1 MKTENEILFSEKQKF
16 TQWWLFLL
24 LFGISGLFV
33 YALYVQLI
41 VGTPFGDKPIG
52 NAGLIAISVF
62 VLSINA
68 LFFATRLETQID
80 AKGIYVRFY
89 PFQRKLKFYAWTEIQ
104 KATVRSYK
112 PLLEYGGWGIRYGF
126 SGKGKA
132 YNVSGNEGLQL
143 ELKTG
148 EKFLIGTQK
157 KEQIALVLE
166 KINLDS

>member
-1 MKTENEILFSEKQKF
+1 MENQILFSEKQKF

-52 NAGLIAISVF
+52 NAGLIAISAF
-62 VLSINA
+62 VLSLNA

-80 AKGIYVRFY
+80 ATGIFVRFY
-89 PFQRKLKFYAWTEIQ
+89 PFQRKMKFYAWEEIQ
-104 KATVRSYK
+104 KAEVRTYK

-126 SGKGKA
+126 RGNGKA
-132 YNVSGNEGLQL
+132 YNVSGNKGLQL
-143 ELKTG
+143 ELKSG
-148 EKFLIGTQK
+148 NKFLIGTRK
-157 KEQIALVLE
+157 DEELALVLD
-166 KINLDS
+166 KLKLNM